1 MAVLLTSL
9 FNNRRSIF
17 FNMYKLILAIRY
29 LLKRRIAYF
38 AVLAVA
44 LCVFI
49 VIVVMTVMTGLV
61 SGFKQKNHDLVGDC
75 VVGTKSLVGFP
86 YYEDFMGI
94 LDGADFITGVSPVIR
109 SYALINQQRSRRA
122 GVEILGL
129 DPVRHH
135 QATGFGRTLNYH
147 EDDVAKAFE
156 PLQDPNLLG
165 CILGS
170 DVLLQRDT
178 RGYSVSCFP
187 LTAKGALA
195 QLGTDVTNTKTFY
208 YSDSSQ
214 SGIPKVDGLLVYLPF
229 DMTQILCMDGAIKR
243 ASAIHIKFKPDVRL
257 EDGCERVTSLWQ
269 SFKRRKVDADQAYLL
284 DTVRVESWKEY
295 RRASIAPMENEQIE
309 MTVMFCFVA
318 VVVVFIIFVV
328 FYMVINH
335 KSKDIGILKS
345 IGVSNLNVIELFS
358 GFALLVGL
366 TGSSLGLF
374 SGLLFLKNMNRIES
388 WVFDHLHWQPFD
400 RTIYAI
406 GDIPNQAEPKVLV
419 IIFLAAIAV
428 CLLGAL
434 VPSWQAARQKPVET
448 LQVNQV

>member
-1 MAVLLTSL
+1 
-9 FNNRRSIF
+9 
-17 FNMYKLILAIRY
+17 MYKFTLAIRY

-49 VIVVMTVMTGLV
+49 VVVVMTVMTGLV

-86 YYEDFMGI
+86 YYEEFTAI
-94 LDGADFITGVSPVIR
+94 LDSADFVTGVSPVIK
-109 SYALINQQRSRRA
+109 SYALINHQSSGQA
-122 GVEILGL
+122 GIEIMGL
-129 DPVRHH
+129 DPLRHSR
-135 QATGFGRTLNYH
+135 ATGFAQTLGYH

-156 PLQDPNLLG
+156 PLQDPNLPG
-165 CILGS
+165 CILGT
-170 DVLLQRDT
+170 DVLLQRDS

-195 QLGTDVTNTKTFY
+195 QLGTDVTNSKTFY
-208 YSDSSQ
+208 YSDNSQ
-214 SGIPKVDGLLVYLPF
+214 SGVPKVDGALVYLPF
-229 DMTQILCMDGAIKR
+229 EMTQRLCMDGAIKR
-243 ASAIHIKFKPDVRL
+243 TSAIHIKFNPGVRL
-257 EDGCERVTSLWQ
+257 ERGCEKVASLWQ
-269 SFKRRKVDADQAYLL
+269 SFKREKADADQAHLL
-284 DTVRVESWKEY
+284 DTVRVQSWKEY

-309 MTVMFCFVA
+309 MTAMFCFVA
-318 VVVVFIIFVV
+318 IVVVFIIFVV

-335 KSKDIGILKS
+335 KSKDIGTLKS
-345 IGVSNLNVIELFS
+345 IGVSSVSVIELFS

-366 TGSSLGLF
+366 AGSAIGLF
-374 SGLLFLKNMNRIES
+374 SGLLFLKKMNRIED
-388 WVFDHLHWQPFD
+388 WLFDHFQWQLFD

-406 GDIPNQAEPKVLV
+406 GDIPNQAEPKLLV
-419 IIFLAAIAV
+419 IVALSAIAV

-434 VPSWQAARQKPVET
+434 VPSWQAAKQKPVDI

>member
-1 MAVLLTSL
+1 
-9 FNNRRSIF
+9 
-17 FNMYKLILAIRY
+17 MYKFTLAIRY

-49 VIVVMTVMTGLV
+49 VVVVMTVMTGLV

-86 YYEDFMGI
+86 YYEEFTAI
-94 LDGADFITGVSPVIR
+94 LDRADFVTGVSPVIK
-109 SYALINQQRSRRA
+109 SYALINHQSSGQA
-122 GVEILGL
+122 GIEIMGL
-129 DPVRHH
+129 DPLRHSR
-135 QATGFGRTLNYH
+135 ATGFAQTLGYH

-156 PLQDPNLLG
+156 PLQDPNLPG
-165 CILGS
+165 CILGT
-170 DVLLQRDT
+170 DVLLQRDS

-195 QLGTDVTNTKTFY
+195 QLGTDVTNSKTFY
-208 YSDSSQ
+208 YSDNSQ
-214 SGIPKVDGLLVYLPF
+214 SGVPKVDGALVYLPF
-229 DMTQILCMDGAIKR
+229 EMTQRLCMDGAIKR
-243 ASAIHIKFKPDVRL
+243 TSAIHIKFNPGVRL
-257 EDGCERVTSLWQ
+257 ERGCEKVASLWQ
-269 SFKRRKVDADQAYLL
+269 SFKREKADADQAHLL
-284 DTVRVESWKEY
+284 DTVRVQSWKEY

-309 MTVMFCFVA
+309 MTAMFCFVA
-318 VVVVFIIFVV
+318 IVVVFIIFVV

-335 KSKDIGILKS
+335 KSKDIGTLKS
-345 IGVSNLNVIELFS
+345 IGVSSVSVIELFS

-366 TGSSLGLF
+366 AGSAIGLF
-374 SGLLFLKNMNRIES
+374 SGLLFLKKMNRIED
-388 WVFDHLHWQPFD
+388 WLFDHFQWQLFD

-406 GDIPNQAEPKVLV
+406 GDIPNQAEPKLLV
-419 IIFLAAIAV
+419 IVALSAIAV

-434 VPSWQAARQKPVET
+434 VPSWQAAKQKPVDI